1 MQGYYTFNLSFFSDD
16 HYIMVSG
23 GDDNAIHLALISVSS
38 SQSDQL
44 ITLRLESSYTVSQS
58 HAAQVTG
65 LFILV
70 YKGIKG

>member
-1 MQGYYTFNLSFFSDD
+1 
-16 HYIMVSG
+16 MVSG

-38 SQSDQL
+38 SQSDKL